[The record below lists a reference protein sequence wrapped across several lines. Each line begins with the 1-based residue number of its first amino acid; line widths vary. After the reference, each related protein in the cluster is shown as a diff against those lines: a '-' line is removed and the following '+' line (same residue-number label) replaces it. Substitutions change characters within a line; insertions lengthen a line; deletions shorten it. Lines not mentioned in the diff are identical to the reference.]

1 MNLFYLAE
9 YYLQVIK
16 GKIPDDKNYDQE
28 VITTAVKIRKWFNKV
43 ERNTTVRKNQM
54 KNLLKEIQKIKR

>member
-16 GKIPDDKNYDQE
+16 GKIPEDKNYSQE
-28 VITTAVKIRKWFNKV
+28 VITTAIKIRKWFNSA
-43 ERNTTVRKNQM
+43 ERNTTVRKNQIS
-54 KNLLKEIQKIKR
+54 NLLKEMNKLKR